1 MLSPVVVAMDA
12 CRPSV
17 LLLWLL
23 QSISRVTA
31 VAASGVEYCQRLPHE
46 ATLLC
51 TEAIAARSLQ
61 VHCLSNVWSLAAGQC
76 RARPAADRHQTEAS
90 DCQPGGGLPAT
101 GC

>member
-1 MLSPVVVAMDA
+1 MLRPVVVAMDA

-51 TEAIAARSLQ
+51 TEAMCSKNPASPLPQ
-61 VHCLSNVWSLAAGQC
+61 QCLV
-76 RARPAADRHQTEAS
+76 
-90 DCQPGGGLPAT
+90 T
-101 GC
+101 GCRPMQSQTCSRQAPD